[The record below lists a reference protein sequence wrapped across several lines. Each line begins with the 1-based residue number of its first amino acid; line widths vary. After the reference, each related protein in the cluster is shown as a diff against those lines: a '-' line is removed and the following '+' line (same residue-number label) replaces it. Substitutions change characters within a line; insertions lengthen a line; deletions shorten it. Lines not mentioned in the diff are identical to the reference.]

1 MGVDR
6 VSGRATSPGRY
17 GEEHEPVLERRCIC
31 VFAFGFALL
40 LALAAFAFGG
50 CAIAML
56 TVAARMKPSREL
68 GGMVDI
74 CISISGGQG
83 TCVEE
88 QAGGGGGSLL
98 EEIRGAG
105 VQVQADV
112 TRVRP
117 EKCAR
122 GIQLIPKVHPRV
134 ENSRAGVCQGCHSR
148 PN

>member
-1 MGVDR
+1 MLTLTPIGVDR

-88 QAGGGGGSLL
+88 QAGGGGVPCWRRSEEPGSRSKPMLPGSVQRNVP
-98 EEIRGAG
+98 EE
-105 VQVQADV
+105 
-112 TRVRP
+112 
-117 EKCAR
+117 
-122 GIQLIPKVHPRV
+122 
-134 ENSRAGVCQGCHSR
+134 SS
-148 PN
+148 